1 MIEALYCR
9 LGRGG
14 WWLVHWW
21 LVGGCCRLLVGS
33 WWSICRSSRGPSFR
47 AGQRQ
52 GNGRATRQ
60 GGNAG
65 VGAGPGH
72 KPSTKLD
79 ITSDG
84 WINSRLNLLTR
95 FFHPRSALSTSTQP
109 TPRSDSHLTLFS
121 PSPYVIGS
129 AASGREKY
137 WHGKMRSS
145 NVNRVRTDTPRILV
159 REPRRAASFTYG

>member
-1 MIEALYCR
+1 M
-9 LGRGG
+9 
-14 WWLVHWW
+14 VHWW

-95 FFHPRSALSTSTQP
+95 FFHPRSALHFHTTHPSFCLP
-109 TPRSDSHLTLFS
+109 PNPFS
-121 PSPYVIGS
+121 PLPLRYRIGCERARKILAWKNEVEQRES
-129 AASGREKY
+129 RENGHPSYSYTRTAARCLFY
-137 WHGKMRSS
+137 IR
-145 NVNRVRTDTPRILV
+145 
-159 REPRRAASFTYG
+159 